1 MNLRL
6 IQNDLATYLAVTVNL
21 YMHTFKRLI
30 IMGCADGAKLNNNKN
45 ADDYPE
51 SPQAEG
57 N

>member
-1 MNLRL
+1 MNLTL